1 MNQLKAGHYSM
12 WAYSILILALFFA
25 GSIIITGCG
34 TTDSNSADSTSAPKK
49 EAQAA
54 SKSSPAV
61 ATPLESITLK
71 EDDGVITFDDFKGY
85 WATFDSKESVPFQS
99 DIGKYTV
106 AITNDSFIPG
116 EWGTTLGGSDILG
129 YTIEGFMLT
138 LELYT
143 PDSIL
148 EGIDETYLLTL
159 ELVEK
164 DGLFVLKSA
173 NGSVIFYPVTSQEF
187 LDAGWKIPSD
197 SL

>member
-1 MNQLKAGHYSM
+1 MKQLKVSHYSK
-12 WAYSILILALFFA
+12 WTYFILILTLFFA
-25 GSIIITGCG
+25 GSMSTGCG
-34 TTDSNSADSTSAPKK
+34 ATASHSADSSSAQQK
-49 EAQAA
+49 ESLSA
-54 SKSSPAV
+54 SKSDTAV
-61 ATPLESITLK
+61 ATPVESTTIK

-85 WATFDSKESVPFQS
+85 WATFDSKDSVPFQS

-106 AITNDSFIPG
+106 AITDDSFIPG

-129 YTIEGFMLT
+129 YTIEGSMLT

-148 EGIDETYLLTL
+148 EGTDETYLLTL
-159 ELVEK
+159 ELVKK

>member
-1 MNQLKAGHYSM
+1 MS
-12 WAYSILILALFFA
+12 
-25 GSIIITGCG
+25 TGCG
-34 TTDSNSADSTSAPKK
+34 ATASHSADSSSAQQK
-49 EAQAA
+49 ESLSA
-54 SKSSPAV
+54 SKSDTAV
-61 ATPLESITLK
+61 ATPVESTTIK

-85 WATFDSKESVPFQS
+85 WATFDSKDSVPFQS

-106 AITNDSFIPG
+106 AITDDSFIPG

-129 YTIEGFMLT
+129 YTIEGSMLT

-148 EGIDETYLLTL
+148 EGTDETYLLTL
-159 ELVEK
+159 ELVKK

>member
-1 MNQLKAGHYSM
+1 MNQLKAGHDSM

-25 GSIIITGCG
+25 GSIITGCG
-34 TTDSNSADSTSAPKK
+34 TTDSNSANSASAQKK
-49 EAQAA
+49 ESSA
-54 SKSSPAV
+54 SHSSSAM
-61 ATPLESITLK
+61 ATPVESITLK

-187 LDAGWKIPSD
+187 LNAGWKIPSD

>member
-1 MNQLKAGHYSM
+1 MNQLKTGHDSM

-25 GSIIITGCG
+25 GSIITGCG
-34 TTDSNSADSTSAPKK
+34 KTDINSANSASAPKK
-49 EAQAA
+49 ESSASHSSAA
-54 SKSSPAV
+54 M
-61 ATPLESITLK
+61 ATPVESITIK

-148 EGIDETYLLTL
+148 EGINETYLLTL

-187 LDAGWKIPSD
+187 LNAGWKIPSD

>member
-1 MNQLKAGHYSM
+1 MKQLKVGHYPM
-12 WAYSILILALFFA
+12 WTYSILILTLFFA
-25 GSIIITGCG
+25 GSLITGCG
-34 TTDSNSADSTSAPKK
+34 KIDSNSTDSASAQQK
-49 EAQAA
+49 ESLSA
-54 SKSSPAV
+54 SKSSNAI
-61 ATPLESITLK
+61 ATPLESTTIK

-106 AITNDSFIPG
+106 AITDDSFIPG
-116 EWGTTLGGSDILG
+116 EWGTTLGGSDILS
-129 YTIEGFMLT
+129 YTIDESMLT

-143 PDSIL
+143 PDSNL
-148 EGIDETYLLTL
+148 EGKDETYLLTL

>member
-1 MNQLKAGHYSM
+1 MKQLKVGHYSM
-12 WAYSILILALFFA
+12 WAHSILILTLFFA
-25 GSIIITGCG
+25 GSVITGCG
-34 TTDSNSADSTSAPKK
+34 TTDVNSADSASAQQK
-49 EAQAA
+49 EFHAA
-54 SKSSPAV
+54 SKSSTAV
-61 ATPLESITLK
+61 ATPLESTTI
-71 EDDGVITFDDFKGY
+71 EANDGVITFDDFKGY

-106 AITNDSFIPG
+106 AITDDSFIPG

-129 YTIEGFMLT
+129 YTIEGSMLT

-143 PDSIL
+143 PDSNL
-148 EGIDETYLLTL
+148 EGKDETYLLTL
-159 ELVEK
+159 ELIEK

>member
-1 MNQLKAGHYSM
+1 MNQLKVGHYSM
-12 WAYSILILALFFA
+12 WAHSILILILFFI
-25 GSIIITGCG
+25 GSIITGCG
-34 TTDSNSADSTSAPKK
+34 TTDVNSADSASAQQK
-49 EAQAA
+49 ESRAA
-54 SKSSPAV
+54 SQSSTAV
-61 ATPLESITLK
+61 ATPLESTTIK

-85 WATFDSKESVPFQS
+85 WATFDSKEDVPFQS

-106 AITNDSFIPG
+106 AITDDSFIPG
-116 EWGTTLGGSDILG
+116 EWGTTLGGSDILS
-129 YTIEGFMLT
+129 YTIEGSTLT

-143 PDSIL
+143 PDSII
-148 EGIDETYLLTL
+148 EGTDETYLLTL

>member
-1 MNQLKAGHYSM
+1 MNQLKVGHYSILT
-12 WAYSILILALFFA
+12 YSILILTLFFA
-25 GSIIITGCG
+25 TSVITGCG
-34 TTDSNSADSTSAPKK
+34 TTDVNSADSASAHQK
-49 EAQAA
+49 ESLD
-54 SKSSPAV
+54 SKSSTSV
-61 ATPLESITLK
+61 TMPLESTTIK

-85 WATFDSKESVPFQS
+85 WATFDSKKSVPFQS

-106 AITNDSFIPG
+106 AITDDSFIPG
-116 EWGTTLGGSDILG
+116 EWGTTLGGSDILS
-129 YTIEGFMLT
+129 YTIEGSMLT

-143 PDSIL
+143 PDSNL
-148 EGIDETYLLTL
+148 ESKNETYLLTL

>member
-1 MNQLKAGHYSM
+1 MKQLKVGHYSILTH
-12 WAYSILILALFFA
+12 SILILALFFA
-25 GSIIITGCG
+25 GSVITGCG
-34 TTDSNSADSTSAPKK
+34 TTDVNIADSASVQQK
-49 EAQAA
+49 ESPD
-54 SKSSPAV
+54 SKSNTAV
-61 ATPLESITLK
+61 TTPLESTTIK

-106 AITNDSFIPG
+106 AITDDSFIPG
-116 EWGTTLGGSDILG
+116 EWGTTLGGSDILS
-129 YTIEGFMLT
+129 YTIEGSMLT

-143 PDSIL
+143 PDSNL
-148 EGIDETYLLTL
+148 EGKDKTYLLTL

-173 NGSVIFYPVTSQEF
+173 NGLVIFYPVTSQEF

-197 SL
+197 NL

>member
-1 MNQLKAGHYSM
+1 MVSV
-12 WAYSILILALFFA
+12 
-25 GSIIITGCG
+25 IIGCG
-34 TTDSNSADSTSAPKK
+34 NVETATSADSSLSHQKETASSHSSA
-49 EAQAA
+49 
-54 SKSSPAV
+54 V
-61 ATPLESITLK
+61 IATPIESSETK
-71 EDDGVITFDDFKGY
+71 QDDGVITFDDFKGY
-85 WATFDSKESVPFQS
+85 WATFDSKESELFQS

-106 AITNDSFIPG
+106 AITNDAFIPG
-116 EWGTTLGGSDILG
+116 EWGTTLGGSDILD
-129 YTIEGFMLT
+129 YTIEGSTLI

-143 PDSIL
+143 PDSNL
-148 EGIDETYLLTL
+148 EGTDETYLLTL

>member
-12 WAYSILILALFFA
+12 WAYSILTLALFFA

-49 EAQAA
+49 ESSA
-54 SKSSPAV
+54 SHSSSAM
-61 ATPLESITLK
+61 ATPVESITLK

-159 ELVEK
+159 EIVEK